1 MSREIDGA
9 EYHEVY
15 YEEPNS
21 IGESV
26 HNMTSAVKDLERSML
41 SVYGLM
47 EDLTRTIIEAVPVE
61 DEGHL
66 LECERSRPFVTGRDG
81 DANES

>member
-1 MSREIDGA
+1 MSGGIDGA

-41 SVYGLM
+41 SVYGMM

-66 LECERSRPFVTGRDG
+66 LEGERSRAFASDDDD
-81 DANES
+81 DASER